1 MTMEKNEWWK
11 SAVGYQIYLKS
22 FFDSNNDGVGDIAGV
37 TNKLDYIKNLGADFI
52 WISPFFDSPMD
63 DNGYDVKDYRKIY
76 SQYGTIED
84 FKNLVSRA
92 HSLGLKV
99 IIDMVIN
106 HTSSEHNWFI
116 KSVARATDY
125 EDFYYWKNP
134 KYNDEGKML
143 PPNNW
148 ESFFG
153 GSAWEYNSA
162 RGQYFL
168 KLFSKT
174 MPDINFNS
182 EFAIKQIRDVLEF
195 WADLSVDGFRMDAIS
210 HIGKNLS
217 FKNGKVNKTY
227 KMFSNTDEAHKFLT
241 KILSGVKTKNVVT
254 MGELG
259 GNPNLLDQLKFS
271 GNNRGELDMVFEFS
285 HLNRFDKTGK
295 PDYKAI
301 INSLKNK
308 EKLINLGGWSTL
320 FWTNHDYQRLVS
332 MYGNTK
338 ALSKSASAFA
348 CAMYLLKGTPI
359 IYQGEELAMTGYPF
373 KSRADFEDV
382 NAKILIELAKSEQEK
397 DDVLEKLKKT
407 SRDNARTIM
416 QWNGSEY
423 AGFSEH
429 KPWFVVNPNYHSLNV
444 AVEQVEEHSALN
456 EYRKILSLRKENADV
471 FCFGDC
477 IFRRAPKGVCRFLR
491 RSGKTEYDVIV
502 NLTDEV
508 KKYLL
513 PVGEIVYTNY
523 GEVIRGE
530 LSPFEAV
537 VLKRQILI

>member
-1 MTMEKNEWWK
+1 MEKNEWWK

-22 FFDSNNDGVGDIAGV
+22 FFDSNNDGVGDIAGI
-37 TNKLDYIKNLGADFI
+37 TNKLDYIKNLGVDFI

-63 DNGYDVKDYRKIY
+63 DNGYDVRDYKSIY
-76 SQYGTIED
+76 SEYGTMED
-84 FKNLVSRA
+84 FKNLIDRA
-92 HSLGLKV
+92 HSMGLKV
-99 IIDMVIN
+99 IVDMVIN
-106 HTSSEHNWFI
+106 HTSSENNWFV
-116 KSVARATDY
+116 KSVARATGFD
-125 EDFYYWKNP
+125 DFYYWKDP
-134 KYNDEGKML
+134 KFDENGKIL

-148 ESFFG
+148 QSFFG
-153 GSAWEYNSA
+153 GSAWEYNSE
-162 RGQYFL
+162 REQFYL
-168 KLFSKT
+168 RLFSKS
-174 MPDINFNS
+174 MPDINYNS
-182 EFAIKQIRDVLEF
+182 RVAIKQIQDVMEF
-195 WADLSVDGFRMDAIS
+195 WMNLSVDGFRMDAIS
-210 HIGKNLS
+210 HIGKVES
-217 FKNGKVNKTY
+217 FKDGKVNHTY
-227 KMFSNTDEAHKFLT
+227 KMFSNLDNAHEFLT
-241 KILSGVKTKNVVT
+241 DILSIVKNKNIVT

-259 GNPNLLDQLKFS
+259 GCPTIYDQLKFS
-271 GNNRGELDMVFEFS
+271 DSKRNELNMVFEFS
-285 HLNRFDKTGK
+285 HLNRFNKKTGK

-308 EKLINLGGWSTL
+308 EKLISMGGWSTL

-332 MYGNTK
+332 MYGNNK

-348 CAMYLLKGTPI
+348 TAMYLLKGTPI

-373 KSRADFEDV
+373 KNENEFEDV
-382 NAKILIELAKSEQEK
+382 NAKMLIKLASTESEKKKVFES
-397 DDVLEKLKKT
+397 LKNT

-416 QWNGSEY
+416 QWNGSVY

-429 KPWFVVNPNYHSLNV
+429 KPWFLVNPNYHSLNV
-444 AVEQVEEHSALN
+444 AVEQTEEHSALN
-456 EYRKILSLRKENADV
+456 EYRKIIALRKENSDA

-477 IFRRAPKGVCRFLR
+477 TFKRAPRGVCRYIR

-530 LSPFEAV
+530 LSPFEAI